1 MNDGTSYPTTGQE
14 PDDLF
19 GTFAGTPVY
28 RHQIEAALAQLP
40 GAFTKRA
47 FRNALEGAGLDAA
60 VDRNMVRGAMQKAKE
75 KGLMHHNKQS
85 DLWEQAPKNSP
96 IPTASPDTTDYPST
110 LASSETLPPTKEI
123 WRISYLQVICTMIW
137 VALMIINA
145 RLGHEIGGSDPV
157 TSYTIMAL
165 MIILDLCR
173 STAIGGALRC
183 VRNHRWS
190 LGSLLALYITVA
202 TPISILSTT
211 TLLCV
216 PLQKATDEVDMR
228 EKQAAIIEG
237 YIITYN
243 KKKRAA
249 ALYHDEWETECRR
262 DRCGPKA
269 AEYERQYNQAEAM
282 AAEAIE
288 AARKADS
295 RHKDLSLSDET
306 VVERIAKVLQRFRTD
321 PYAPDLL
328 VPLYIGILAELS
340 ALCITLLC
348 NTRKG

>member
-1 MNDGTSYPTTGQE
+1 MNNGTSYPTTGQE

-19 GTFAGTPVY
+19 GTFAGTPIY
-28 RHQIEAALAQLP
+28 LHQVEAALAQLP
-40 GAFTKRA
+40 EAFTKRA
-47 FRNALEGAGLDAA
+47 FSDALEGAGLDAA
-60 VDRNMVRGAMQKAKE
+60 VDCNMARGVMQKAKE
-75 KGLMHHNKQS
+75 QDLIRHNKQS
-85 DLWEQAPKNSP
+85 NLWEQPSKNSP
-96 IPTASPDTTDYPST
+96 IPTASPETIVSPST
-110 LASSETLPPTKEI
+110 LASSETRPPTKTI
-123 WRISYLQVICTMIW
+123 WRTSYLQIICTMIW
-137 VALMIINA
+137 VALMVINA
-145 RLGHEIGGSDPV
+145 RLGREIGGSDPV
-157 TSYTIMAL
+157 TSYTIMVL
-165 MIILDLCR
+165 MIILDFCR
-173 STAIGGALRC
+173 STAIGGALQC

-190 LGSLLALYITVA
+190 LASLLALYITVA

-211 TLLCV
+211 TLLSV
-216 PLQKATDEVDMR
+216 PLQQATDEVNMR

-237 YIITYN
+237 YIITYSQQ
-243 KKKRAA
+243 KRAA

-295 RHKDLSLSDET
+295 RHKDLPSSDET
-306 VVERIAKVLQRFRTD
+306 VVERIAKVLQQFRND
-321 PYAPDLL
+321 PFAPDLM

-348 NTRKG
+348 NTRKD

>member
-1 MNDGTSYPTTGQE
+1 MNNGTSYPTTGQE

-19 GTFAGTPVY
+19 GTFAGTPIY
-28 RHQIEAALAQLP
+28 LHQVEAALAQLP
-40 GAFTKRA
+40 KAFTKRA
-47 FRNALEGAGLDAA
+47 FSDALEAAGLEAS
-60 VDRNMVRGAMQKAKE
+60 VDCNMARGAMQKAKE
-75 KGLMHHNKQS
+75 RGLIRHNKQS
-85 DLWEQAPKNSP
+85 NLWEQAPKNSP
-96 IPTASPDTTDYPST
+96 IPTASPETIVSPST
-110 LASSETLPPTKEI
+110 LTSSQTQPPTKTI

-137 VALMIINA
+137 VALMVINA
-145 RLGHEIGGSDPV
+145 RLGREIGGSDPA

-183 VRNHRWS
+183 ARNHRRS
-190 LGSLLALYITVA
+190 LASLLVLYITVA

-211 TLLCV
+211 TLLSV
-216 PLQKATDEVDMR
+216 PLQQATDEVDMR

-249 ALYHDEWETECRR
+249 ALYHDEWEAECRR
-262 DRCGPKA
+262 DKCGPKA

-295 RHKDLSLSDET
+295 HHEDLPSSDET